1 MDKGK
6 IQILILIISKLG
18 FICDTKAA
26 SKDESITENM
36 KIQFAAPR

>member
-1 MDKGK
+1 MAKGK
-6 IQILILIISKLG
+6 IQILILVAGKLG
-18 FICDTKAA
+18 FICDINAA